1 VFESIR
7 ELCPVGLRRAV
18 FFACAVM
25 AAGCDP
31 NMAKKAS
38 ERQASLSTTSS
49 GAAPEVVVPVEATR
63 PQRGDIAM
71 YFETTTRVEA
81 ERMVDVAAK
90 ASARC
95 EKVSAEVGDVV
106 KSGQIIAEMEKNE
119 AQALYSQS
127 EVQVRQNKTA
137 YELSQKQYEEG
148 LGPKVEMD
156 NARYAHEQSLAT
168 LESQKI
174 LIENLTIRA
183 PIDGVVTARDVQAGM
198 LVNAGQTTF
207 RIVDPT
213 SFNLTISPPE
223 REMPRLK
230 VGQKAKVTI
239 DALRG
244 KEFDA
249 EIRRINPSVDPIS
262 GTVKVVLDFDEEV
275 RKTLHESAFAR
286 VKLVMATLQGVLL
299 APKEAILD
307 EEGRHYVFI
316 ARVQQSVADKDAP
329 AAAPGSAE
337 AAPKPAEVVPDATK
351 APDATDAGEIYAA
364 ERVEVK
370 TGLEDS
376 DRVQIVSGVD
386 ENDLLITNGQH
397 TLKPGSKVRV
407 TNTHDSVWQNA
418 QLTAAE
424 ALARA
429 EVKRAAGG
437 DQVKAGDQGRDGPR
451 RH

>member
-1 VFESIR
+1 MSKSTR
-7 ELCPVGLRRAV
+7 ALCPAGVWLAFLSFCGLL
-18 FFACAVM
+18 

-31 NMAKKAS
+31 NMAKRAS
-38 ERQASLSTTSS
+38 DRRASLSTTSS
-49 GAAPEVVVPVEATR
+49 SGVPEVVIPVEAST

-95 EKVSAEVGDVV
+95 ETVSAEVGDLV
-106 KSGQIIAEMEKNE
+106 KTGQIIAEMEKNE
-119 AQALYSQS
+119 ARALYSQS
-127 EVQVRQNKTA
+127 EVQVRQNKTS
-137 YELSQKQYEEG
+137 YELAQKQYEEG

-174 LIENLTIRA
+174 QIENLTIRA
-183 PIDGVVTARDVQAGM
+183 PIDGVVTSRDVQSGM
-198 LVNAGQTTF
+198 LVNAGQKTF

-213 SFNLTISPPE
+213 SFNITISPPE
-223 REMPRLK
+223 RELPRLK
-230 VGQKAKVTI
+230 VGQKAKVSI

-275 RKTLHESAFAR
+275 RKVLHESAFAR

-299 APKEAILD
+299 APKEALL
-307 EEGRHYVFI
+307 EEDGRHYVFV
-316 ARVQQSVADKDAP
+316 ARAPENISGKDAP
-329 AAAPGSAE
+329 ARAPGSAE
-337 AAPKPAEVVPDATK
+337 TPADKSAAPAES
-351 APDATDAGEIYAA
+351 GEVYHA
-364 ERVEVK
+364 ERVEVQ

-376 DRVQIVSGVD
+376 DRVQIVSGVG

-407 TNTHDSVWQNA
+407 TNTHDAVWQNA
-418 QLTAAE
+418 SVTADD
-424 ALARA
+424 ALVRA
-429 EVKRAAGG
+429 EKKRAAGG
-437 DQVKAGDQGRDGPR
+437 DGAGGGAERDGFR

>member
-1 VFESIR
+1 MSKSTR
-7 ELCPVGLRRAV
+7 ALCPAGVWLAFLSFCGLL
-18 FFACAVM
+18 

-31 NMAKKAS
+31 NMAKRAS
-38 ERQASLSTTSS
+38 DRQASLSTTSS
-49 GAAPEVVVPVEATR
+49 SGVPEVVIPVEASTL
-63 PQRGDIAM
+63 QRGDIAM

-95 EKVSAEVGDVV
+95 ETVSAEVGDLV
-106 KSGQIIAEMEKNE
+106 KTGQIIAEMEKNE

-127 EVQVRQNKTA
+127 EVQVRQTKTS
-137 YELSQKQYEEG
+137 YELAQKQYEEG
-148 LGPKVEMD
+148 LGPKVEVD

-174 LIENLTIRA
+174 QIENLTIRA
-183 PIDGVVTARDVQAGM
+183 PIDGVVTSRDVQSGM
-198 LVNAGQTTF
+198 LVNAGQKTF

-213 SFNLTISPPE
+213 SFNITISPPE
-223 REMPRLK
+223 RELPRLK
-230 VGQKAKVTI
+230 VGQKAKVSI

-275 RKTLHESAFAR
+275 RKVLHESAFAR

-299 APKEAILD
+299 APKEALL
-307 EEGRHYVFI
+307 EEDGRHYVFV
-316 ARVQQSVADKDAP
+316 ARAPENISGKDAP
-329 AAAPGSAE
+329 ARAPGSAE
-337 AAPKPAEVVPDATK
+337 TPADKSAAPAES
-351 APDATDAGEIYAA
+351 GEVYHA
-364 ERVEVK
+364 ERVEVQ

-376 DRVQIVSGVD
+376 DRVQIVSGVG

-407 TNTHDSVWQNA
+407 TNMHDAVWQNA
-418 QLTAAE
+418 SVTADD
-424 ALARA
+424 ALVRA
-429 EVKRAAGG
+429 EEKRAAGG
-437 DQVKAGDQGRDGPR
+437 DGAGGGAERDGFS

>member
-1 VFESIR
+1 MSDSMRVFR
-7 ELCPVGLRRAV
+7 LAGLRPAI
-18 FFACAVM
+18 FLACALAM
-25 AAGCDP
+25 TGCDP
-31 NMAKKAS
+31 NMAKKAN

-49 GAAPEVVVPVEATR
+49 AATPEVVIPVEATP

-95 EKVSAEVGDVV
+95 EKLSAEVGDLV

-127 EVQVRQNKTA
+127 EVQVRQNKTSL
-137 YELSQKQYEEG
+137 ELAQRQYEEG

-156 NARYAHEQSLAT
+156 NARYAYEQSLAT

-174 LIENLTIRA
+174 QIENLTIRA
-183 PIDGVVTARDVQAGM
+183 PIDGVVTSREVQPGM
-198 LVNAGQTTF
+198 LVSAGQKTF

-223 REMPRLK
+223 RELPRLK
-230 VGQKAKVTI
+230 VGQKAKVSI

-275 RKTLHESAFAR
+275 RKVLHESAFAR
-286 VKLVMATLQGVLL
+286 VKLVMATLQNVLL
-299 APKEAILD
+299 APKEALLE
-307 EEGRHYVFI
+307 EEGRHYVFV
-316 ARVQQSVADKDAP
+316 ARVPVNAAAKDAP
-329 AAAPGSAE
+329 APAPGSAE
-337 AAPKPAEVVPDATK
+337 ATPNAAAVVGTPK
-351 APDATDAGEIYAA
+351 APAPEGDVYEA
-364 ERVEVK
+364 ERVEVQ

-376 DRVQIVSGVD
+376 DRIQIVSGVG

-397 TLKPGSKVRV
+397 TLKPGSHVRV
-407 TNTHDSVWQNA
+407 TNVHDAVWKNA
-418 QLTAAE
+418 ELTADE

-429 EVKRAAGG
+429 AEKRAAGG
-437 DQVKAGDQGRDGPR
+437 DKAGDGSGRQ
-451 RH
+451 